1 MGIQINGQTDTVTAT
16 DGSINIGGD
25 VTVPGVL
32 TYEDVTSVDAVGLST
47 FQNGIHVTGGN
58 IGVNNTNPQSQLHV
72 TNSSTSTISLMEDGA
87 SGADLVYDGSTNYF
101 SIKTGTG
108 GAGSQT
114 TRLTIQRDN
123 GNIGIGT
130 DNPGAK
136 THIDSTTSNTPLVVE
151 ASQNNRSRLVFR
163 NNQETG
169 TQCTIELIDEDLRF
183 NTNSGERMR
192 IVRDGNIGIG
202 ITNPTAK
209 FELSTNNAGAV
220 QNNVIRFTDT
230 DASFQAGQSPGRIEW
245 NTSDA
250 NSPGVTAY
258 IDTYGYTNAVSDL
271 VFGTGAG
278 GSATE
283 RLRILHTGNIGIGTD
298 AASNKVSILVPNETS
313 LGSNSDGIKVW
324 DATKQLQ
331 LSRTGS
337 SYSYDG
343 VTGTGSLIYS
353 YDKLSLHADTSNP
366 ITFATGGS
374 ERLRITG
381 IGSVGIGNTN
391 PEVLLH
397 LLEDNTDPYNT
408 VVTHLKLSNG
418 GGNQGS
424 GNRIEF
430 QTGIARCW
438 IQSYI
443 NGPNSNSGG
452 DLAFGTPSTGT
463 LGTERVRITSDGKFG
478 INTVSPT
485 SLLSVSGGTDDD
497 NFIRM
502 NNEEVGI
509 LFGSWGTGSSYPRE
523 CTLNSTRVDNGTSPF
538 LRLAGQGGIK
548 FAVDLN
554 SVRGSILS
562 TGEFR
567 IGTTS
572 QVTVSTDKYHS
583 IGDVNL
589 SGNTSNLARLVMQE
603 RSGDWISFKNGSGVH
618 YGTISI
624 NSPGV
629 NYGSNSDYRL
639 KDNVENFS
647 GGIDLIKRLRPVTF
661 NWNELSG
668 NEDTTSTQRG
678 FLAHEVQEVEPAA
691 VTGEKDEMDRYGDC
705 YDAEGRR
712 TQINVFEHQAEEGET
727 WTLTSEHIRDQQLDP
742 AKLVPILTAALK
754 ESIAKIESLEAR
766 LDAAGL

>member
-1 MGIQINGQTDTVTAT
+1 MAFTKVLPAGISSATNLVIDSINSAGVVTAT
-16 DGSINIGGD
+16 GIVASTGTFSGNVSIAG
-25 VTVPGVL
+25 TL
-32 TYEDVTSVDAVGLST
+32 TYEDVTNIDSVGIITARSGL
-47 FQNGIHVTGGN
+47 HVTGGS
-58 IGVNNTNPQSQLHV
+58 V
-72 TNSSTSTISLMEDGA
+72 
-87 SGADLVYDGSTNYF
+87 
-101 SIKTGTG
+101 
-108 GAGSQT
+108 
-114 TRLTIQRDN
+114 
-123 GNIGIGT
+123 GIGT
-130 DNPGAK
+130 D
-136 THIDSTTSNTPLVVE
+136 
-151 ASQNNRSRLVFR
+151 
-163 NNQETG
+163 
-169 TQCTIELIDEDLRF
+169 
-183 NTNSGERMR
+183 
-192 IVRDGNIGIG
+192 
-202 ITNPTAK
+202 NPTAK

-230 DASFQAGQSPGRIEW
+230 DKSFQAGQSPGRIEW

-337 SYSYDG
+337 SYSYGG

-374 ERLRITG
+374 ERLRVDSSGNIA
-381 IGSVGIGNTN
+381 IGSGGLDSLSARTSQAYQSLRIQNANITAGNSQYAYFGVN
-391 PEVLLH
+391 YYQH
-397 LLEDNTDPYNT
+397 TDGVIKYIDAGYSGRIDMWGDYMSFN
-408 VVTHLKLSNG
+408 LSNG
-418 GGNQGS
+418 AAADDN
-424 GNRIEF
+424 I
-430 QTGIARCW
+430 
-438 IQSYI
+438 
-443 NGPNSNSGG
+443 SNSERMRIDSSGRLIIG
-452 DLAFGTPSTGT
+452 HNSARANINNWNTWPGLIPLNVEGANAYGTAVNIVNNYDGNGYSHLNFLKSNTTSVGSNTLVANGNTIGMITFQGNDGT
-463 LGTERVRITSDGKFG
+463 QFVQAATISAAVDDS
-478 INTVSPT
+478 
-485 SLLSVSGGTDDD
+485 SGADDMPGRLVFAVTR
-497 NFIRM
+497 N
-502 NNEEVGI
+502 G
-509 LFGSWGTGSSYPRE
+509 
-523 CTLNSTRVDNGTSPF
+523 NSTTSTRMTIVNTGE
-538 LRLAGQGGIK
+538 LRL
-548 FAVDLN
+548 
-554 SVRGSILS
+554 
-562 TGEFR
+562 
-567 IGTTS
+567 GTTS
-572 QVTVSTDKYHS
+572 QVPVSTDNYHS

-639 KDNVENFS
+639 KNNVENFS
-647 GGIDLIKRLRPVTF
+647 GGIDLVKRLRPVTF

-691 VTGEKDEMDRYGDC
+691 VSGEKDEMDRYGDC